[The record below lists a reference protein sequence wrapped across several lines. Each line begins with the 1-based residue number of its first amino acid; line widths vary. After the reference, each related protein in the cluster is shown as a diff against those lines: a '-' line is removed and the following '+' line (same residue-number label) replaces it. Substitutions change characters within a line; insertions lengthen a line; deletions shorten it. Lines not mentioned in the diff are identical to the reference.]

1 MSVKPRNTSL
11 SKSSLIR
18 GIQCS
23 KALYL
28 YKYHYDWKDPVS
40 KVQQDKFDRGH
51 RVGKLAQTLF
61 PGGKD
66 CTPPNVFSYDQ
77 SIAATKA
84 LIQAKYPVIYEAAF
98 KFQGILVAL
107 DILVYRDG
115 KWYAYEVKSS
125 LRISKTYLQD
135 VSIQC
140 HVIKNCGLELE
151 DIFVVHINGDYVLK
165 EDQLNVQQL
174 FKIVSVKEQVNDLEP
189 DIEASIQRARSV
201 LSLESVPEIET
212 GAHCFKPYPCD
223 FLGTCWQGKEKNPI
237 FSLAGVSLVDKVN
250 WVKSGLKQLSDLPA
264 DFLSSSRM
272 KAQME
277 SAKNQEA
284 YIQKEEFLEFMDS
297 IQYPLYFFDIE
308 AYQPAI
314 PVFNGTSPF
323 QSIPFQ
329 FSLHY
334 KASKDAPLQE
344 FEYITPPGQDGRR
357 EFLRAFI
364 QSTRQPGQILVFNT
378 LLEKGILFQL
388 GKLYSSYAKDVKD
401 RMQRMVDLELPFRK
415 DWFYHHKMNGG
426 YSMKNILPALVE
438 NMSYNNMNVKD
449 GVDAMVIYQQLIYE
463 QDESKKEKVIQDLI
477 SYCRLDTLGLYY
489 VYQEMEKYQQSLKLS
504 TPSLL
509 DL

>member
-1 MSVKPRNTSL
+1 MTIKPRNTNL

-28 YKYHYDWKDPVS
+28 YKYHYDLKDPVS

-51 RVGKLAQTLF
+51 RVGKLAQSLF

-66 CTPPNVFSYDQ
+66 CTPPNAFSYDQ

-115 KWYAYEVKSS
+115 KWYGYEVKSS

-135 VSIQC
+135 VSIQY
-140 HVIKNCGLELE
+140 HVIQNCGIELQ

-165 EDQLNVQQL
+165 NDQLDLNDL
-174 FKIVSVKEQVNDLEP
+174 FKIVSIKDQVNDLQPE
-189 DIEASIQRARSV
+189 IEASIQRARSV
-201 LSLESVPEIET
+201 LSLESVPEVET

-223 FLGTCWQGKEKNPI
+223 YLGTCWKGKEKNPI
-237 FSLAGVSLVDKVN
+237 FSLSGASLVDKVQ
-250 WVKSGLKQLSDLPA
+250 WVKSGISNFSDLPTE
-264 DFLSSSRM
+264 FLSSSRM

-277 SAKNQEA
+277 ANKTQSS
-284 YIQKEEFLEFMDS
+284 YIQKEEFLHFMDG
-297 IQYPLYFFDIE
+297 IQYPLFFFDIE

-314 PVFNGTSPF
+314 PVFNGTTPF
-323 QSIPFQ
+323 QAIPFL

-334 KASKDAPLQE
+334 KASKDAPLE
-344 FEYITPPGQDGRR
+344 AYEYITYPGEDGREKFLK
-357 EFLRAFI
+357 EFIRF
-364 QSTRQPGQILVFNT
+364 TNHPGQILVFNT
-378 LLEKGILFQL
+378 LLEKGILYQL
-388 GKLYSSYAKDVKD
+388 GKLYPAYAKEVKD
-401 RMQRMVDLELPFRK
+401 RMHRMVDLEMPFKK
-415 DWFYHHKMNGG
+415 DWFYHHNMQGG
-426 YSMKNILPALVE
+426 YSMKSILPALVE

-449 GVDAMVIYQQLIYE
+449 GVDAMVIYQQLIFE
-463 QDESKKEKVIQDLI
+463 TDENKKTKVLNDLI
-477 SYCRLDTLGLYY
+477 SYCRMDTLGLVY
-489 VYQEMEKYQQSLKLS
+489 VYEELEKYQSELKV
-504 TPSLL
+504 TKV
-509 DL
+509 

>member
-1 MSVKPRNTSL
+1 MSVKPRNTNL

-28 YKYHYDWKDPVS
+28 YKYHYDTKDPVS

-51 RVGKLAQTLF
+51 RVGKLAQSLF

-84 LIQAKYPVIYEAAF
+84 LVQAKYPVIYEAAF
-98 KFQGILVAL
+98 KYQGILVAL
-107 DILVYRDG
+107 DILVNKDG

-135 VSIQC
+135 VSIQYY
-140 HVIKNCGLELE
+140 VIQNCGIQLE

-165 EDQLNVQQL
+165 NDELEL
-174 FKIVSVKEQVNDLEP
+174 SEFFKIVSIKDQVNDLQP

-201 LSLESVPEIET
+201 LSLEFAPEVET

-223 FLGTCWQGKEKNPI
+223 FLGTCWKGKEKNPI
-237 FSLAGVSLVDKVN
+237 FSLAGASLVDKVN
-250 WVKSGLKQLSDLPA
+250 WVKSGILNFSELPTE
-264 DFLSSSRM
+264 FLSSTRM

-277 SAKNQEA
+277 ANTSQVPF
-284 YIQKEEFLEFMDS
+284 IQKKEFVDFMDG

-323 QSIPFQ
+323 QAIPFQ

-334 KASKDAPLQE
+334 KASKDAPLE
-344 FEYITPPGQDGRR
+344 AFEYITYPGEDGRE
-357 EFLRAFI
+357 EFLKKFL
-364 QSTRQPGQILVFNT
+364 QYTQLPGQILVFNT

-388 GKLYSSYAKDVKD
+388 GKLFPTYAKDVKD
-401 RMQRMVDLELPFRK
+401 RMQRMVDLEHPFKK
-415 DWFYHHKMNGG
+415 DWFYHSKMNGG
-426 YSMKNILPALVE
+426 YSMKSILPALVE

-449 GVDAMVIYQQLIYE
+449 GVDAMVIYQQLIFE
-463 QDESKKEKVIQDLI
+463 SDEEKKSKTLTDLL
-477 SYCRLDTLGLYY
+477 SYCRMDTLGLYH
-489 VYQEMEKYQQSLKLS
+489 VYNELEKYHESLKI
-504 TPSLL
+504 
-509 DL
+509 D